1 MWKFMSLFTRGSK
14 DKTSILA
21 PEITPINEVI
31 VVDRET
37 IHRFE
42 VETMFRDPDSSKLVV
57 FVKVG
62 GHHETEDF

>member
-1 MWKFMSLFTRGSK
+1 MWNFISLFT
-14 DKTSILA
+14 KTSKEKTKLLA
-21 PEITPINEVI
+21 PEITPINEVV

-62 GHHETEDF
+62 GHHETENF